1 MTPDKPVLRLTPHE
15 LAPNRRANCD
25 CEPFSFRALWC
36 GRERDF
42 VGQVVGQ
49 NYAQMIFFALANE
62 PKRGNFVNA
71 SVLVSKNPAR
81 PAPPIY
87 EPRTYF
93 APEDAQSILER
104 SATDGWGR
112 LYFLDENLNLACDE
126 TVRWRLFLAQS
137 GWGEWSAAPDYYQ
150 NSARFRWNKDEIA
163 ARQLALLPP
172 LELLKRVRVFLLDSD
187 GDATLA
193 REFAP
198 LRGFARHQL
207 CCPVGRG
214 SYEQWKQIL
223 QWYLQS
229 HFPTSAKEKARLK
242 IDIQNARRDSVDKW
256 LIGGRCSCFGPSATQ
271 FCDWTRQYF
280 APELDENYLK
290 RCSAAA
296 HWSNRTLP
304 IGVAASRP
312 TQHERLEALLQL
324 RDWLRDKATPAQIE
338 ALLRAD

>member
-1 MTPDKPVLRLTPHE
+1 M
-15 LAPNRRANCD
+15 
-25 CEPFSFRALWC
+25 
-36 GRERDF
+36 
-42 VGQVVGQ
+42 
-49 NYAQMIFFALANE
+49 
-62 PKRGNFVNA
+62 
-71 SVLVSKNPAR
+71 
-81 PAPPIY
+81 
-87 EPRTYF
+87 
-93 APEDAQSILER
+93 
-104 SATDGWGR
+104 
-112 LYFLDENLNLACDE
+112 
-126 TVRWRLFLAQS
+126 RWRLFLAQS

-207 CCPVGRG
+207 CCPVGAAVMNSG
-214 SYEQWKQIL
+214 NKFFNGICKAI
-223 QWYLQS
+223 
-229 HFPTSAKEKARLK
+229 FPTSAKEKARLK

-296 HWSNRTLP
+296 HWSNRDFAHRCCRLASNATRTSRS
-304 IGVAASRP
+304 VAAIA
-312 TQHERLEALLQL
+312 RLVARQSH
-324 RDWLRDKATPAQIE
+324 A
-338 ALLRAD
+338 RANRSVVARRLICLMRAKLAFSI